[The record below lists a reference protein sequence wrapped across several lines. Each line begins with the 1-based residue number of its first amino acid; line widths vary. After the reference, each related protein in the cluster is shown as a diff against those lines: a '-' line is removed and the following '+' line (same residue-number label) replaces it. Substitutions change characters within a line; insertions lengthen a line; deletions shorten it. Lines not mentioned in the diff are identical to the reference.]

1 MKIITF
7 FDFTVFHLTNSFIW
21 FLSLYLVNDMMLNK
35 CIDEYVILI
44 ISIIIGTISWL
55 TYYHMQPRVNSK
67 EFNELLSLFD
77 NVDTE

>member
-7 FDFTVFHLTNSFIW
+7 FDFMVFHLTNSFIQ